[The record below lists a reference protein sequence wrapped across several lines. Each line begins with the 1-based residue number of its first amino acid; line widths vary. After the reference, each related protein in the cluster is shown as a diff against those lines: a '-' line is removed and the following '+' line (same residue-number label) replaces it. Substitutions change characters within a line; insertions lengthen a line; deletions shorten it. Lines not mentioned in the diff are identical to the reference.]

1 MENNEQHRNE
11 ARRHVVITKTA
22 RRFEHIFIQNIFLL
36 STNFYALFGRRFL
49 NDGIISCECVRE
61 SRWWRGELPVWFDS
75 TDFHVQLHNLNMD
88 RLVVLWVCFRFF
100 FFLLSSFFVFVCFA
114 NNNVCCLT
122 FLCVYHCGFC
132 YNELF
137 SIGARSISIE
147 RFVCI
152 LRQREYFPVV
162 CCVCLNFIC
171 IYCASLF

>member
-1 MENNEQHRNE
+1 M
-11 ARRHVVITKTA
+11 
-22 RRFEHIFIQNIFLL
+22 FSL
-36 STNFYALFGRRFL
+36 
-49 NDGIISCECVRE
+49 
-61 SRWWRGELPVWFDS
+61 
-75 TDFHVQLHNLNMD
+75 
-88 RLVVLWVCFRFF
+88 F

-122 FLCVYHCGFC
+122 FLCVYHCGFR

-171 IYCASLF
+171 IYCASLFWSIFAACYYCFTFPLLAECVPSEGHSFTRAPIRVSVIYMVACFPFLFVLFLLSPSFQCLVGWFHFISFRKIYITCIRF